1 MWELL
6 SPLGLHKA
14 REESP
19 LRLPLSSIIPLLR
32 ENCGPQIS
40 FVSEL
45 STPFQQGSFCL
56 GDSGSF
62 PVFPRTHSP
71 LAQFGSSSKDLC
83 FKEDTPLL
91 WNSSQKKRWVL
102 RPFYEMINFL
112 ENICG
117 PEYCLPHGWWRVLPE
132 IRTFTCLV
140 GSLPDLESP
149 LWQTL
154 VVCDRAPWLVNFQ
167 EALGITLEWWP
178 HTCVHPCMH
187 TILTGYLLDP

>member
-1 MWELL
+1 M
-6 SPLGLHKA
+6 
-14 REESP
+14 
-19 LRLPLSSIIPLLR
+19 IPLLR

-71 LAQFGSSSKDLC
+71 LTQFSSSSKDLC

-102 RPFYEMINFL
+102 CPFYEMINFL

-117 PEYCLPHGWWRVLPE
+117 PEYCLSHGWWRILPE
-132 IRTFTCLV
+132 IRTFTWLV
-140 GSLPDLESP
+140 GSLPDSLESIMADTCG
-149 LWQTL
+149 LWSRA
-154 VVCDRAPWLVNFQ
+154 VVCEFSRGFGHNPEMMTSHMCAPMHAHNSDRPPPWSV
-167 EALGITLEWWP
+167 G
-178 HTCVHPCMH
+178 
-187 TILTGYLLDP
+187 LTFLRRNLA